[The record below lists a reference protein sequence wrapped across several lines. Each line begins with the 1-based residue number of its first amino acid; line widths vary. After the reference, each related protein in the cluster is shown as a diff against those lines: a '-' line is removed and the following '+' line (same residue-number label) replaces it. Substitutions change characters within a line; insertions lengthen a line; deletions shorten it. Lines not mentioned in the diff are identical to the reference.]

1 MIVGIS
7 TIEIFFPENQSLK
20 DKRQLLRR
28 IVEKTRARFSISIME
43 IDQNN
48 LWQRA
53 KIGFSVI
60 GVKQD
65 HVNKMIDNVH
75 EYIESLYIGS
85 IIDTKTEIILMG
97 NEILKTSHPG
107 PITGRNLPDYSTRD
121 KRSRHWICYYTGS

>member
-20 DKRQLLRR
+20 DKRQALRR
-28 IVEKTRARFSISIME
+28 IVEKTRAKFSISIME
-43 IDQNN
+43 INPNN

-65 HVNKMIDNVH
+65 HVSRMIENVH
-75 EYIESLYIGS
+75 DYIESLYLGS
-85 IIDTKTEIILMG
+85 IIDTKTEIIVMG
-97 NEILKTSHPG
+97 NEI
-107 PITGRNLPDYSTRD
+107 
-121 KRSRHWICYYTGS
+121 

>member
-20 DKRQLLRR
+20 DKRQLLKR

-65 HVNKMIDNVH
+65 HVIKMIDNVH

-85 IIDTKTEIILMG
+85 IIDTKTEIIVMG
-97 NEILKTSHPG
+97 NEI
-107 PITGRNLPDYSTRD
+107 
-121 KRSRHWICYYTGS
+121 

>member
-1 MIVGIS
+1 
-7 TIEIFFPENQSLK
+7 
-20 DKRQLLRR
+20 
-28 IVEKTRARFSISIME
+28 ME

-85 IIDTKTEIILMG
+85 IIDTKTEIIVMG
-97 NEILKTSHPG
+97 NEI
-107 PITGRNLPDYSTRD
+107 
-121 KRSRHWICYYTGS
+121 

>member
-20 DKRQLLRR
+20 DKRQLLRK

-85 IIDTKTEIILMG
+85 IIDTKTEIIVMG
-97 NEILKTSHPG
+97 NEI
-107 PITGRNLPDYSTRD
+107 
-121 KRSRHWICYYTGS
+121 

>member
-1 MIVGIS
+1 MIVGVSI
-7 TIEIFFPENQSLK
+7 IEIFFPENQSLK
-20 DKRQLLRR
+20 DKRQSLKR

-43 IDQNN
+43 IGQNN

-65 HVNKMIDNVH
+65 HVNRMIDDIH

-85 IIDTKTEIILMG
+85 IIDSKTEIIVMG
-97 NEILKTSHPG
+97 HEV
-107 PITGRNLPDYSTRD
+107 
-121 KRSRHWICYYTGS
+121 

>member
-1 MIVGIS
+1 MIVGVSI
-7 TIEIFFPENQSLK
+7 IEIFFPENQSLK
-20 DKRQLLRR
+20 DKMQSLKR

-43 IDQNN
+43 IGQNN

-65 HVNKMIDNVH
+65 HVNRMIDDIH

-85 IIDTKTEIILMG
+85 IIDSKTEIIVMG
-97 NEILKTSHPG
+97 HEV
-107 PITGRNLPDYSTRD
+107 
-121 KRSRHWICYYTGS
+121 